1 MIDREYNTD
10 NSTSIEIS
18 IGAIIKNPKML
29 RIVPDH
35 LKAKKMYKNAIRNVP
50 FEIRYVHH

>member
-50 FEIRYVHH
+50 FVIRYVHH

>member
-1 MIDREYNTD
+1 MVDREYNTD

-35 LKAKKMYKNAIRNVP
+35 LKAKKIYKNAIGNVP
-50 FEIRYVHH
+50 FVIRYVHH